1 MSKYKIKLKLSGVGS
16 SIKHDG
22 KMNVDYVYVF
32 NGLSSGDLTNIK
44 TAFEKGAT
52 DTKNDL
58 SYDNLLQNY
67 DDKVVITNLYIA
79 GQAGDGQSIGS
90 VAERGINLNV
100 KDETDPVSIYRRE
113 YQQYS
118 RNNYYDDEGNSLKE
132 PVVEYSTYVGPWEPV
147 VINNIVST
155 INDYNVKSG
164 FSYQYILY
172 PIATENIQLFAN
184 KEAASQGIY
193 CGDPVSMEW
202 DFWTLC
208 ELIPESLD
216 IDAPIV
222 KKKYRVDTNNIWKFK
237 YSLETG
243 SQTQNLTKNEVQ
255 TLGQFS
261 RISHGKTN
269 NISGEVSC
277 LLGSEIIPMSKTGYI
292 ERLAQSRYTPL
303 STNEKIKMLQQ
314 WRNIVY
320 SKNPKLLR
328 DIKGQ
333 AWIVSIISGSNSPFN
348 LYKKQPDTITFT
360 WKQIEDVDNVII
372 YDNENTKKKQ
382 DVCYE
387 EWTPVK
393 RNKCSN

>member
-132 PVVEYSTYVGPWEPV
+132 PVVEYSTYVGP
-147 VINNIVST
+147 
-155 INDYNVKSG
+155 
-164 FSYQYILY
+164 
-172 PIATENIQLFAN
+172 
-184 KEAASQGIY
+184 
-193 CGDPVSMEW
+193 
-202 DFWTLC
+202 
-208 ELIPESLD
+208 
-216 IDAPIV
+216 
-222 KKKYRVDTNNIWKFK
+222 
-237 YSLETG
+237 
-243 SQTQNLTKNEVQ
+243 
-255 TLGQFS
+255 
-261 RISHGKTN
+261 
-269 NISGEVSC
+269 
-277 LLGSEIIPMSKTGYI
+277 
-292 ERLAQSRYTPL
+292 
-303 STNEKIKMLQQ
+303 
-314 WRNIVY
+314 
-320 SKNPKLLR
+320 
-328 DIKGQ
+328 
-333 AWIVSIISGSNSPFN
+333 
-348 LYKKQPDTITFT
+348 
-360 WKQIEDVDNVII
+360 
-372 YDNENTKKKQ
+372 
-382 DVCYE
+382 
-387 EWTPVK
+387 
-393 RNKCSN
+393 